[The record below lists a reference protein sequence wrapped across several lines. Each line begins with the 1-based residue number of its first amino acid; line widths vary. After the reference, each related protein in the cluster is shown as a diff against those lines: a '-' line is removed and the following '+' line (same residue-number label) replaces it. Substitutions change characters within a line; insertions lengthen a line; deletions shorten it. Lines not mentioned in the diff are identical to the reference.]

1 MDTAGNGKMRFFS
14 LCFALFFVIPIIA
27 PLASADGMAACDGAG
42 MSECD
47 DYDSNDDGTPNQQD
61 WILGTYD
68 FDLEDTSRITLSL
81 SWAIR
86 EFDRSKV
93 GLDDPLIQT
102 ALANDGLDVNDG
114 IPADMIRSYFAY
126 DDGSGTV
133 GDRMLGEVQSTIQDL
148 LASGFGT
155 VNGINTQYDTSFT
168 EGGVTIPCTTDASID
183 SIHSGEG
190 ASQNNVFDPPLCFS
204 TIADISLSTS
214 TFNLLENTD
223 LDLERAY
230 QGLLIMG
237 SELTTK
243 FDVFAEPGHAS
254 TFSINPPDY
263 ATIIGVDSNGSVAA
277 RPGPPAYFAGEW
289 TVDNLLAGVGGPRID
304 QTVSLT
310 MAYRNSSTT
319 QVVNLDPADESVS
332 LHLTVDLFDEQAVEI
347 DFVAGL
353 NYLDQSTMDDWGI
366 SLVELSELAMIPQIT
381 SDGIRLAYENGIAPL
396 EDFTEQF
403 PVDTIATEFSD
414 ILPGDQDIQMNP
426 LTWVSD
432 SVANGIE
439 GPAGGLNYTHSVG
452 CSETVTPPQ
461 TLTYCVEGPTAMGYN
476 HPIYLQS
483 TSNTFSLSLVDF
495 ISDQFLSSSNTDDVS
510 GINLSSILDN
520 LEQED
525 LRKVMDAGLS
535 IETEIDTSFLEKMI
549 PDGFENNAAVTL
561 ELILP
566 DWVETIDGDDRLIFT
581 YTAEGDS
588 TSPISIVGPNPY
600 KYNHPIMGENGDVM
614 CSQIEK
620 TCVSTEVDIDFGA
633 FDINEFSKS
642 VSFEFGL
649 EATAVIH
656 RIGIPEGLIN
666 YESTTIQMEAIPSDL
681 VRLLIDLIGDYGDAK
696 TFEFCLDKSVE
707 DGEICPSERLLVLE
721 LTNEGLMQFG
731 TDVGERLTNEIQI
744 AADELMDLEDI
755 TIDKVDIS
763 DLEIQTSL
771 TGLGSPGPVVGDEL
785 GISLSVKIPTV
796 RYTMAI
802 SNPWS
807 DIFSGNFDL
816 LTFSVI
822 TENSIRTP
830 FLQPMVTMVEG
841 VSTLISSSFVSA
853 DGISFPAKDQEA
865 IEISTSALNPVREKL
880 TTLGES
886 KVPVFE
892 DNGLFELTGPTSITL
907 PKGITAEEATSSQGN
922 IKLSTDGDGRQVITY
937 TIPPGELDDDVSIR
951 LGVTWMYLLGQF
963 WAYPAVAIILLVLLI
978 RRRRK
983 KKRKKRA
990 ARESKNSLLKAQKMG
1005 LSESD
1010 FAQMAGLVDRQ
1021 VGGYEE
1027 GIDPFEAMHNDKL
1040 N

>member
-1 MDTAGNGKMRFFS
+1 MEAENIWKLRLFS
-14 LCFALFFVIPIIA
+14 LCLTLFFLIPILA
-27 PLASADGMAACDGAG
+27 PLVSADGMAACDVAG

-47 DYDSNDDGTPNQQD
+47 DYDSNDDGTPHQQD
-61 WILGTYD
+61 WIRGTYD

-148 LASGFGT
+148 LSSGFGT
-155 VNGINTQYDTSFT
+155 VNGINTQYDTSYT
-168 EGGVTIPCTTDASID
+168 EGSTTIPCTTDASID
-183 SIHSGEG
+183 SIYGGEG

-214 TFNLLENTD
+214 TFNLLNNSD

-289 TVDNLLAGVGGPRID
+289 TVDNLDAGVGDSRID

-319 QVVNLDPADESVS
+319 QVVELDPNDEAIS
-332 LHLTVDLFDEQAVEI
+332 LYLKVDLFNEQAVQI
-347 DFVAGL
+347 DFIAGL
-353 NYLDQSTMDDWGI
+353 KYLDQNTMTDWGI
-366 SLVELSELAMIPQIT
+366 SLVELSELATIPQIT

-396 EDFTEQF
+396 DDFTDQF
-403 PVDTIATEFSD
+403 PVDSIGDAFSD
-414 ILPGDQDIQMNP
+414 SIPGNQNIEMGQ

-432 SVANGIE
+432 SVADGIQ
-439 GPAGGLNYTHSVG
+439 GAAGGLNYTHSTG
-452 CSETVTPPQ
+452 CSETVTPPA
-461 TLTYCVEGPTAMGYN
+461 TLSYCIQGPSAMGYN
-476 HPIYLQS
+476 HPIYLRS
-483 TSNTFSLSLVDF
+483 TSNTFNLGLLD
-495 ISDQFLSSSNTDDVS
+495 IIQDNIPETQFSTQ
-510 GINLSSILDN
+510 INSIT
-520 LEQED
+520 EED
-525 LRKVMDAGLS
+525 LRRVMDAGLS
-535 IETEIDTSFLEKMI
+535 LETVLNTDFLESMIPSDLPPTEI
-549 PDGFENNAAVTL
+549 TL

-566 DWVETIDGDDRLIFT
+566 SWIETIDGEDRIILQHSL
-581 YTAEGDS
+581 EGDNRNE
-588 TSPISIVGPNPY
+588 ISIAGPSPY
-600 KYNHPIMGENGDVM
+600 TYNHPISNAAGDVI
-614 CSQIEK
+614 CVQTQK
-620 TCVSTEVDIDFGA
+620 TCVSTSLDIDFDT
-633 FDINEFSKS
+633 FDVNEWTKS
-642 VSFEFGL
+642 VSVEFGL
-649 EATAVIH
+649 EASAVVH
-656 RIGIPEGLIN
+656 RVALPQGYYDVN
-666 YESTTIQMEAIPSDL
+666 DDTTIRMDVIPSDL
-681 VRLLIDLIGDYGDAK
+681 VRLMGDIMGRTDDPK
-696 TFEFCLDKSVE
+696 VIRQCLDPDS
-707 DGEICPSERLLVLE
+707 SEADCDPDRLIE
-721 LTNEGLMQFG
+721 FNLTSEGLMDLG
-731 TDVGERLTNEIQI
+731 TDVGVKLTNEIQI
-744 AADELMDLEDI
+744 LSKELTEFEDSPFNE
-755 TIDKVDIS
+755 VDIG
-763 DLEIQTSL
+763 DFEIKTSL
-771 TGLGSPGPVVGDEL
+771 AGLGEPGPIVGDE
-785 GISLSVKIPTV
+785 IPLSVSIKIPKV
-796 RYTMAI
+796 RYTLAI
-802 SNPWS
+802 SSPWG
-807 DIFSGNFDL
+807 DLFSGDLDL
-816 LTFSVI
+816 LTFSLL
-822 TENSIRTP
+822 TEDSIRSPFLSPMVSMIDSISTMFSNSI
-830 FLQPMVTMVEG
+830 
-841 VSTLISSSFVSA
+841 VST
-853 DGISFPAKDQEA
+853 DGITFPPEDGEALTFSTGSWDTTMHEETELDLSGPVSF
-865 IEISTSALNPVREKL
+865 
-880 TTLGES
+880 
-886 KVPVFE
+886 
-892 DNGLFELTGPTSITL
+892 TL
-907 PKGITAEEATSSQGN
+907 PKGIKAIEATSTQGN
-922 IKLSTDGDGRQVITY
+922 MVLSTEDGRQVITY
-937 TIPPGELDDDVSIR
+937 TIPPDGLDDEVTIR
-951 LGVTWMYLLGQF
+951 LQVTWMYLLGQF
-963 WAYPAVAIILLVLLI
+963 WAYPAVVFILLILLI

-1027 GIDPFEAMHNDKL
+1027 GIDPFEAMQNDEF

>member
-1 MDTAGNGKMRFFS
+1 MDTEVSGRIRFFS
-14 LCFALFFVIPIIA
+14 LCFTLFFVIPIIA

-47 DYDSNDDGTPNQQD
+47 DYDSSDDGTPNQQD
-61 WILGTYD
+61 WIRGTYD

-133 GDRMLGEVQSTIQDL
+133 KDRMLGEVKSTIQDL
-148 LASGFGT
+148 LSSGFGT
-155 VNGINTQYDTSFT
+155 VNGINTQYDNSFT
-168 EGGVTIPCTTDASID
+168 ESGVTIPCTTDASID

-243 FDVFAEPGHAS
+243 FEVFAEPGHAS

-289 TVDNLLAGVGGPRID
+289 TVDNLNAGLGDPRID

-319 QVVNLDPADESVS
+319 QVVNLDPNDNSLS
-332 LHLTVDLFDEQAVEI
+332 LHLTVDLFDEQAVQI
-347 DFVAGL
+347 DFIAGL
-353 NYLDQSTMDDWGI
+353 NYLDEATMTDWGI
-366 SLVELSELAMIPQIT
+366 SLMELSELATIPQIT

-396 EDFTEQF
+396 EDFTDQF
-403 PVDTIATEFSD
+403 PVDTIGEKFSD
-414 ILPGDQDIQMNP
+414 TIPGNQDIQMSP
-426 LTWVSD
+426 VTWVSD
-432 SVANGIE
+432 SIAEGIE
-439 GPAGGLNYTHSVG
+439 GPAGGLNYTHSAG
-452 CSETVTPPQ
+452 CSETVTPPS
-461 TLTYCVEGPTAMGYN
+461 TLTYCVEGANAMGYD
-476 HPIYLQS
+476 HPIYLRS

-495 ISDQFLSSSNTDDVS
+495 IAARYGYDQYNDVK
-510 GINLSSILDN
+510 GINISSIIEN
-520 LEQED
+520 LEEED
-525 LRKVMDAGLS
+525 LRKLMDSGLS
-535 IETEIDTSFLEKMI
+535 IETEISTSFLETII
-549 PDGFENNAAVTL
+549 PPAFKDKADITL

-566 DWVETIDGDDRLIFT
+566 RWIGTIDGDNRFIFT
-581 YTAEGDS
+581 YTSGGNNTD
-588 TSPISIVGPNPY
+588 PISVAGLNPY
-600 KYNHPIMGENGDVM
+600 KYNHPIMDENGDVM

-656 RIGIPEGLIN
+656 RIGIPVGSIG
-666 YESTTIQMEAIPSDL
+666 YDATTIQMEAIPSDL
-681 VRLLIDLIGDYGDAK
+681 VRLLIDLIGEHGDAK
-696 TFEFCLDKSVE
+696 TFDFCLDKSVKKG
-707 DGEICPSERLLVLE
+707 DTCPTERLLVLE
-721 LTNEGLMQFG
+721 LTNEGLVQFG
-731 TDVGERLTNEIQI
+731 TDVGEKLTNEIQI
-744 AADELMDLEDI
+744 AAEELMDIEEI
-755 TIDKVDIS
+755 AINKVDIS

-771 TGLGSPGPVVGDEL
+771 TGLGTPGPIVGDEV
-785 GISLSVKIPTV
+785 GIRLSVKIPTV

-802 SNPWS
+802 SSPWS
-807 DIFSGNFDL
+807 DLFSGNLDL

-853 DGISFPAKDQEA
+853 DGISFPPKDQGA
-865 IEISTSALNPVREKL
+865 IEISTSKLNPLREKL

-886 KVPVFE
+886 EVPMFE

-907 PKGITAEEATSSQGN
+907 PKGIQAEEATSSQGN
-922 IKLSTDGDGRQVITY
+922 IELSIDGEGRQVITY
-937 TIPPGELDDDVSIR
+937 TIPPGDLDDDVSIR

-963 WAYPAVAIILLVLLI
+963 WAYPAVAIILLILLI

-983 KKRKKRA
+983 KKKRKRA

-1027 GIDPFEAMHNDKL
+1027 GIDPFEAMQNDQL
-1040 N
+1040 D

>member
-1 MDTAGNGKMRFFS
+1 MEAENIWKLRLFS
-14 LCFALFFVIPIIA
+14 LCLTLFFVIPILA
-27 PLASADGMAACDGAG
+27 PLVSADGMAACDGAG

-47 DYDSNDDGTPNQQD
+47 DYDSNDDGTPHQQD
-61 WILGTYD
+61 WIRGTYD

-148 LASGFGT
+148 LSSGFGT
-155 VNGINTQYDTSFT
+155 VNGINTQYDTSYT
-168 EGGVTIPCTTDASID
+168 EGSTTIPCTTDASID
-183 SIHSGEG
+183 SIYGGEG

-214 TFNLLENTD
+214 TFNLLNNSD

-289 TVDNLLAGVGGPRID
+289 TVDNLDAGVGDSRID

-319 QVVNLDPADESVS
+319 QVVELDPNDEAIS
-332 LHLTVDLFDEQAVEI
+332 LYLKVDLFNEQAVQI
-347 DFVAGL
+347 DFIAGL
-353 NYLDQSTMDDWGI
+353 KYLDQNTMTDWGI
-366 SLVELSELAMIPQIT
+366 SLVELSELATIPQIT

-396 EDFTEQF
+396 DDFTDQF
-403 PVDTIATEFSD
+403 PVDSIGDAFSD
-414 ILPGDQDIQMNP
+414 SIPGNQNIEMGQ

-432 SVANGIE
+432 SVADGIQ
-439 GPAGGLNYTHSVG
+439 GAAGGLNYTHSTG
-452 CSETVTPPQ
+452 CSETVTPPA
-461 TLTYCVEGPTAMGYN
+461 TLSYCIQGPSAMGYN
-476 HPIYLQS
+476 HPIYLRS
-483 TSNTFSLSLVDF
+483 TSNTFNLGLLD
-495 ISDQFLSSSNTDDVS
+495 IIQDNIPETQFSTQ
-510 GINLSSILDN
+510 INSIT
-520 LEQED
+520 EED
-525 LRKVMDAGLS
+525 LRRVMDAGLS
-535 IETEIDTSFLEKMI
+535 LETVLDTDFLESMIPSDLPPTEI
-549 PDGFENNAAVTL
+549 TL

-566 DWVETIDGDDRLIFT
+566 SWIETIDGEDRIILQHSL
-581 YTAEGDS
+581 EGDNRNE
-588 TSPISIVGPNPY
+588 ISIAGPSPY
-600 KYNHPIMGENGDVM
+600 TYNHPISNAAGDVI
-614 CSQIEK
+614 CLQTQK
-620 TCVSTEVDIDFGA
+620 TCVSTSLDIDFDT
-633 FDINEFSKS
+633 FDVNEWTKS
-642 VSFEFGL
+642 VSVEFGL
-649 EATAVIH
+649 EASAVVH
-656 RIGIPEGLIN
+656 RVALPQGYYDVN
-666 YESTTIQMEAIPSDL
+666 DDTTIRMDVIPSDL
-681 VRLLIDLIGDYGDAK
+681 VRLMGDIMGRTDDPK
-696 TFEFCLDKSVE
+696 VIRQCLDPDS
-707 DGEICPSERLLVLE
+707 SEADCDPDRLIE
-721 LTNEGLMQFG
+721 FNLTSEGLMDLG
-731 TDVGERLTNEIQI
+731 TDVGVKLTNEIQI
-744 AADELMDLEDI
+744 LSKELTEFEDSPFNE
-755 TIDKVDIS
+755 VDIG
-763 DLEIQTSL
+763 DFEIKTSL
-771 TGLGSPGPVVGDEL
+771 AGLGEPGPIVGDE
-785 GISLSVKIPTV
+785 IPLSVSIKIPKV
-796 RYTMAI
+796 RYTLAI
-802 SNPWS
+802 SSPWG
-807 DIFSGNFDL
+807 DLFSGDLDL
-816 LTFSVI
+816 LTFSLL
-822 TENSIRTP
+822 TEDSIRSPFLSPMVSMIDSISTMFSNSI
-830 FLQPMVTMVEG
+830 
-841 VSTLISSSFVSA
+841 VST
-853 DGISFPAKDQEA
+853 DGITFPPEDGEALTFSTGSWDTTMHEETELDLSGPVSF
-865 IEISTSALNPVREKL
+865 
-880 TTLGES
+880 
-886 KVPVFE
+886 
-892 DNGLFELTGPTSITL
+892 TL
-907 PKGITAEEATSSQGN
+907 PKGIKAIEATSTQGN
-922 IKLSTDGDGRQVITY
+922 MVLSTEDGRQVITY
-937 TIPPGELDDDVSIR
+937 TIPPDGLDDEVTIR
-951 LGVTWMYLLGQF
+951 LQVTWMYLLGQF
-963 WAYPAVAIILLVLLI
+963 WAYPAVVFILLILLI

-1027 GIDPFEAMHNDKL
+1027 GIDPFEAMQNDEF